1 MATPTAD
8 EIVQKLLSS
17 PEFKKSYQTPLQEA
31 VQKIAP
37 DARRQ
42 GLTPAALMAQMA
54 GPNHSTYI
62 GTDGVPHL
70 FPHKSLNGKRVGYRQ
85 KSNPYTG
92 EREQGLHF
100 SGRGPGEPA
109 DSNFLKTLH
118 DYNDV
123 RATERRPTECFER
136 LQSWGVEKIWSDKG
150 GIYKAALAESS
161 GVAGGVTVPPM
172 FAEVL
177 MTL

>member
-31 VQKIAP
+31 LQKVAP
-37 DARRQ
+37 TARSQ

-62 GTDGVPHL
+62 GADSVPHL

-92 EREQGLHF
+92 EREQGVHF
-100 SGRGPGEPA
+100 SGRGPDEPA
-109 DSNFLKTLH
+109 DSDFLKTLY

-123 RATERRPTECFER
+123 RATERRRTECFGR
-136 LQSWGVEKIWSDKG
+136 LQSWGVEKNSSGKG

-161 GVAGGVTVPPM
+161 GVSGGFTAP
-172 FAEVL
+172 
-177 MTL
+177 